1 MGEQT
6 SGSLLDSTTYRALRV
21 FGAQKV
27 RFAAVLNEH
36 GLHVGQEF
44 MLAQLWREEGLT
56 QSQLAERLGVSA
68 PAVTKVART
77 LERSG
82 FVRREPDESDARVM
96 RVSLTERGR
105 AMREPLTAAW
115 YAVEADMLAKLS
127 PGQREGL
134 QRLAETPPG

>member
-115 YAVEADMLAKLS
+115 YAVEADILAKLS

-134 QRLAETPPG
+134 QRLAEAPPS